1 MLVALA
7 VGRRDGELQTVGAR
21 RGRLVGQGIADAK
34 PLALG
39 DGHLPLGLKHIG
51 VGEGEHHQPLAIL
64 PADPT
69 FDRLCQRL
77 QDILT
82 GEGIPTQ
89 QALKNLEKVRR
100 EHFQE
105 LYGKE

>member
-1 MLVALA
+1 MSEPTVRPIGTIRVGEKGVITVPAAYRKKHRLSKGSEIFVVQLGEALMLV
-7 VGRRDGELQTVGAR
+7 
-21 RGRLVGQGIADAK
+21 
-34 PLALG
+34 
-39 DGHLPLGLKHIG
+39 
-51 VGEGEHHQPLAIL
+51 

-82 GEGIPTQ
+82 GEEISTER
-89 QALKNLEKVRR
+89 ALKNQEKVRQR
-100 EHFQE
+100 HFQE